1 MPSFKYQQKSKRKL
15 YYLSNKERALTTQR
29 EYYCNNLEKERA
41 RSVANYVT
49 AKQEKPE
56 RQKRASQ
63 CSSRKNYLKNLARS
77 QQSSTS
83 KVQKFY
89 EKNKEACRE
98 ASRVKMKK
106 YYDKNREACREAS
119 RV

>member
-15 YYLSNKERALTTQR
+15 YYLTNKERALTTQR

-56 RQKRASQ
+56 RPKCASK
-63 CSSRKNYLKNLARS
+63 CTSRKNY
-77 QQSSTS
+77 
-83 KVQKFY
+83 F
-89 EKNKEACRE
+89 
-98 ASRVKMKK
+98 
-106 YYDKNREACREAS
+106 
-119 RV
+119 